1 MSKFDGVLG
10 RSDKPT
16 KAGPTGPST
25 RGKSAP
31 STRGKSTDPN
41 YQKTTVYLSKD
52 LHRNVKIAC
61 LKATSPLDMSDVIE
75 QQLAN
80 WLKAQPVRPLRG

>member
-16 KAGPTGPST
+16 KAGPTG
-25 RGKSAP
+25 P

-61 LKATSPLDMSDVIE
+61 LKTNPPLDMSDVIE

-80 WLKAQPVRPLRG
+80 WLKAQPARPLRG